1 MAVALCFVLRSA
13 KEGEISFALNPL
25 RKGAM
30 QMYLTV
36 DDFCQICLVII
47 GALGLIVALIGLIHE
62 LNKKK

>member
-1 MAVALCFVLRSA
+1 VKYFFCPQSYT
-13 KEGEISFALNPL
+13 G
-25 RKGAM
+25 KGAM

>member
-1 MAVALCFVLRSA
+1 MRFGV
-13 KEGEISFALNPL
+13 KEGEIFLFALNPL
-25 RKGAM
+25 FGKGAM